1 MKLILKKLNHSY
13 KVSTDTG
20 KALGSFQ
27 MDCDGSYYYYR
38 NEELDGAESSY
49 SLRLIA
55 DKLDEVNKPLDDLQK
70 VYFANERKIF
80 EEKAKKRYE
89 EGLQIN
95 VLNSKFVGVWEEDKE
110 RWLSLCEEIEGLRNS
125 FIS

>member
-70 VYFANERKIF
+70 VYFANERSIF